1 MQVKQLSAIFP
12 DAVNSYCP
20 GCEHGLL
27 LKLIA
32 KALEELDLT
41 ERAVMVGSV
50 GCSTLAFKFL
60 NIDYVQAPHGRA
72 PAVMTGIKEV
82 EPDSIVFAVQGDGD
96 ALSIGLQELIYAANR
111 GIPITTFMY
120 NNMVFGM
127 TGGQMAPTTPE
138 GMITMTTPFGRDTQK
153 SGPPIY
159 SCEMLNGLSRPAYI
173 KRVIIAPKPIQ
184 LKDRV
189 MYSSKEANESYK
201 AIVAALRTQMMG
213 GFSYVEFL
221 GTCNVNWKMSIL
233 DSKKYAHS
241 VSAKVYPP
249 GLFRDRYGV
258 DSNEG

>member
-1 MQVKQLSAIFP
+1 MQVKQLSSVFP
-12 DAVNSYCP
+12 NAVNTYCP

-32 KALEELDLT
+32 KALEELNIV

-50 GCSTLAFKFL
+50 GCSTPAYKFL

-72 PAVMTGIKEV
+72 PSIMTAIKEV
-82 EPDSIVFAVQGDGD
+82 EPDTIVFSIQGDGD

-111 GIPITTFMY
+111 GIPITIFMY

-127 TGGQMAPTTPE
+127 TGGQMAPTTPD
-138 GMITMTTPFGRDTQK
+138 GMVTTTTPFGRDTK
-153 SGPPIY
+153 RTGPPIY
-159 SCEMLNGLSRPAYI
+159 SCELLNTLSGPAYI
-173 KRVIIAPKPIQ
+173 KRVIIAPRPIQ
-184 LKDRV
+184 LKDRI
-189 MYSSKEANESYK
+189 MYSSKEANESYR
-201 AIVAALRTQMMG
+201 AIVAALKTQMMG

-233 DSKKYAHS
+233 DSKKYVHS
-241 VSAKVYPP
+241 VGAKVFPP

-258 DSNEG
+258 DSR